1 MMRFWNKKRLGNER
15 GFTLIELM
23 IVIAIIGILAAIAIP
38 LYSNMQARAR
48 VAKAQADLR
57 GLYSALVA
65 VGAHCGDVPNAN
77 APATAAA
84 PWVFDIGETSLCAAS
99 TGVGGDLS
107 DLGDILN
114 DPNVVPAGPFYSGR
128 IAPPAA
134 WTYTYT
140 RPAAGRFTLTGCND
154 ADVPG
159 SCAAAAAVPPVAP
172 AIVFP

>member
-1 MMRFWNKKRLGNER
+1 MTRFWYTKRLGNER

-65 VGAHCGDVPNAN
+65 FGAHCGDVPATTT
-77 APATAAA
+77 TAASPA
-84 PWVFDIGETSLCAAS
+84 RITFATGTVQCNAS
-99 TGVGGDLS
+99 TAGDVTV
-107 DLGDILN
+107 LGQTSTDTN
-114 DPNVVPAGPFYSGR
+114 TVPAGPFYSGA
-128 IAPPAA
+128 ISPPVG

-140 RPAAGRFTLTGCND
+140 RVGVGRFTLLGTST
-154 ADVPG
+154 ADLPSGNV
-159 SCAAAAAVPPVAP
+159 S
-172 AIVFP
+172 FP